1 MSPFEVFFGRK
12 SNRELNMLH
21 VGEATAPN
29 DIDVEMED
37 YQENDGVE
45 VGDDI

>member
-1 MSPFEVFFGRK
+1 MRYSLDGNQTVK
-12 SNRELNMLH
+12 LNMLH

-37 YQENDGVE
+37 YQETDGVE